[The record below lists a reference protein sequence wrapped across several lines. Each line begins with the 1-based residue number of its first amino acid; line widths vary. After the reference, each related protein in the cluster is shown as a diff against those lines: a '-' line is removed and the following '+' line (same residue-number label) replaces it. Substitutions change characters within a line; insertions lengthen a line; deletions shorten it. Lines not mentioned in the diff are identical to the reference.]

1 MVKME
6 SSFSIERVSEINSKA
21 LLADGFDEA
30 ILGMCIQFGQEPVV
44 AYNYN
49 KCIEILK
56 NRDDM
61 SNDEAIEYME
71 YNVIGAYM
79 GVNSPVFIT
88 K

>member
-1 MVKME
+1 ME

>member
-1 MVKME
+1 MKT
-6 SSFSIERVSEINSKA
+6 SFSVEKVSEINPKA
-21 LLADGFDEA
+21 LLADGFNEA

-49 KCIEILK
+49 KCVEILK
-56 NRDDM
+56 NRDGMDD
-61 SNDEAIEYME
+61 SEAIEYME
-71 YNVIGAYM
+71 YNVVGAYM

>member
-1 MVKME
+1 ME
-6 SSFSIERVSEINSKA
+6 KTKLTVEEISELNPEA
-21 LLADGFDEA
+21 MMADGFDDA

-49 KCIEILK
+49 KCVEILK
-56 NRDDM
+56 NRDGMDD
-61 SNDEAIEYME
+61 SEAIEYME
-71 YNVIGAYM
+71 YNVVGAYM